1 MFVGT
6 KSSQSRIDNYKSK
19 IRAYSGTGSQP
30 DYTAPVL
37 QFKLHEIYKRI
48 TQAFGVQSSYQNAAP
63 VLLGSTGT
71 GVGVRVPVVDG
82 DRF

>member
-1 MFVGT
+1 MSIPPGAPH
-6 KSSQSRIDNYKSK
+6 SRIDNYKAK

-48 TQAFGVQSSYQNAAP
+48 TQAFG
-63 VLLGSTGT
+63 
-71 GVGVRVPVVDG
+71 D
-82 DRF
+82 

>member
-6 KSSQSRIDNYKSK
+6 KSSQSRIRNYKAK

-37 QFKLHEIYKRI
+37 QFKLHEMYKRI
-48 TQAFGVQSSYQNAAP
+48 TQAFGAQSS
-63 VLLGSTGT
+63 
-71 GVGVRVPVVDG
+71 
-82 DRF
+82 